1 MPPEKFKIFSAL
13 LLAKNSIALIEDFAA
28 EAGLD
33 PLALAVA
40 WVARH
45 KAITA
50 PIISARNQ
58 AQLAPSLQAAEID
71 MNDQFYQVLC
81 DLTPTPPPAT
91 DRGWP
96 CIP

>member
-1 MPPEKFKIFSAL
+1 MHKAAARLQIIA
-13 LLAKNSIALIEDFAA
+13 AK
-28 EAGLD
+28 AGFD

-45 KAITA
+45 KGVTA

-58 AQLAPSLQAAEID
+58 AQLAPSLQAAEIEI
-71 MNDQFYQVLC
+71 NDQLYQVLC

-91 DRGWP
+91 DRLEEQKV
-96 CIP
+96 